1 MFTEE
6 SGTGFF
12 AKMKSVFIN
21 NEKSTNE
28 VNQTTAVVEPVMETE
43 AQKPTLYA
51 SLGNVVAENETT
63 FVEPVFTY
71 SSRVSDESVTE
82 KEIALRTV
90 EVTAP
95 TYALPVEK
103 DLDIRFATKFI
114 QANGK
119 FIFCESIKEAVE
131 GLRMLKAERN
141 WSHIFCWEN
150 EIKDAFCDNNFQ
162 KGSIGYT
169 IENSDAAISLCESL
183 IADEGTIILNP
194 KQASRRR
201 LHCFPKTHIIITD
214 VAHLA
219 CNEADGLD
227 RFYALNKGELPSIIK
242 LGSCNDGHFYDKQRL
257 ILNAE
262 GPEDVYVFLVDQVI
276 PPSLRP

>member
-6 SGTGFF
+6 TGTGFF
-12 AKMKSVFIN
+12 TKMKNVFSN
-21 NEKSTNE
+21 SEKSTAEE
-28 VNQTTAVVEPVMETE
+28 VSTATVTATDLSFETNFQTATDETPAVTAAPV
-43 AQKPTLYA
+43 L
-51 SLGNVVAENETT
+51 
-63 FVEPVFTY
+63 TY
-71 SSRVSDESVTE
+71 TSRVSDESVTE
-82 KEIALRTV
+82 REIPLRTV

-95 TYALPVEK
+95 SYTLPAEK
-103 DLDIRFATKFI
+103 DLDIRFATKFL

-119 FIFCESIKEAVE
+119 FIFCENISEAIE
-131 GLRMLKAERN
+131 GLRMLKAEKN
-141 WSHIFCWEN
+141 WSHVFCWEN

-183 IADEGTIILNP
+183 VAEEGTIILNP

-214 VAHLA
+214 MAHLA
-219 CNEADGLD
+219 SSEADGLEK
-227 RFYALNKGELPSIIK
+227 FAALNKGELPSIIK
-242 LGSCNDGHFYDKQRL
+242 LGSCNNGHFYDKQRL

-262 GPEDVYVFLVDQVI
+262 GTEDIYVFLVDQII

>member
-6 SGTGFF
+6 NGIGFF
-12 AKMKSVFIN
+12 AKMKSVFSN
-21 NEKSTNE
+21 SEKSNTE
-28 VNQTTAVVEPVMETE
+28 VSSTETALTTELTSENLETATENTAEALTEP
-43 AQKPTLYA
+43 AY
-51 SLGNVVAENETT
+51 
-63 FVEPVFTY
+63 TY
-71 SSRVSDESVTE
+71 TSRVSDESVTE

-90 EVTAP
+90 EVSAP
-95 TYALPVEK
+95 PAYVLPVEK

-119 FIFCESIKEAVE
+119 FIFCENIKQAIED
-131 GLRMLKAERN
+131 LRMLKAEKN

-150 EIKDAFCDNNFQ
+150 EIKDAFQDNNFQ
-162 KGSIGYT
+162 KGSIGFT

-183 IADEGTIILNP
+183 VADEGTILLNP

-214 VAHLA
+214 LAHLIA
-219 CNEADGLD
+219 SESVAIE
-227 RFYALNKGELPSIIK
+227 RFTTYNKGELPSVIK
-242 LGSCNDGHFYDKQRL
+242 LGSCNNGHFYDKQRL

-262 GPEDVYVFLVDQVI
+262 GTEDVYVFLVDEVI